1 MLKQRVLTALVLI
14 PLFLLVL
21 FKANPY
27 WFDLFTVVVILLAA
41 WEWSSFMG
49 IKPWPLRLCY
59 PIIIQAIVTFN
70 WSVFGVY
77 VTGYFLLI
85 GLVWWPIALI
95 LVARYP
101 KGAAR
106 WGQSMFLRGLMGFF
120 VLVPTWFA
128 LNFIRATDLYGKD
141 NGIYALLFLFVLIW
155 GADSGAY
162 FVGKKWGK
170 NKLAPEVSPG
180 KTLQGMLGALITT
193 VIISP
198 FFLAVVPDA
207 DPNVFAVI
215 LLGLVTV
222 LFSILGDLFESMLKR
237 NVGMKDSGRIFPG
250 HGGLLDRIDSLTAA
264 APIFALGSWLVLKT

>member
-1 MLKQRVLTALVLI
+1 MLKQRVLTALILI
-14 PLFLLVL
+14 PLFLTLL
-21 FKANPY
+21 FKLSPY
-27 WFDLFTVVVILLAA
+27 WFENFTTVVVMFAA
-41 WEWSSFMG
+41 WEWSRLMG
-49 IKPWPLRLCY
+49 IKPFALRLCF
-59 PIIIQAIVTFN
+59 PVFIQAIVAFPWATL
-70 WSVFGVY
+70 GIH

-85 GLVWWPIALI
+85 GFVWWLIALI

-101 KGAAR
+101 KGATR
-106 WGQSMFLRGLMGFF
+106 WGASMVLRGLMGCF

-128 LNFIRATDLYGKD
+128 LNYIRDTNVYGAD
-141 NGIYALLFLFVLIW
+141 NGISVLLFLFVLIW

-180 KTLQGMLGALITT
+180 KTLQGMLGALLTT

-198 FFLAVVPDA
+198 FFLYIVPEA
-207 DPNVFAVI
+207 NLFAVI
-215 LLGLVTV
+215 LLGLITV

-237 NVGMKDSGRIFPG
+237 NVGIKDSGQLFPG

-264 APIFALGSWLVLKT
+264 APIFALGSWFVLRIS